1 MFVRQECDICSGMC
15 CNLLSFTI
23 DIVIHGRP
31 VDMHVILNFLKN
43 EGNLHCLGTT
53 LLRIPTCTLRHRLK
67 MGFKSET
74 KPSLFTFEQSVPLDV
89 VPCNFVDSLIQP
101 PKVYEVVVVGM
112 NRSTNG

>member
-1 MFVRQECDICSGMC
+1 
-15 CNLLSFTI
+15 
-23 DIVIHGRP
+23 
-31 VDMHVILNFLKN
+31 
-43 EGNLHCLGTT
+43 
-53 LLRIPTCTLRHRLK
+53 

-89 VPCNFVDSLIQP
+89 VPCNFVDSLRQP